1 MSARINKTP
10 RAAAREAVVS
20 QKSHKRT
27 AKTSLFLL
35 ANISGMEKERR
46 ACTAT
51 HTQPAA
57 KAGNKRGK
65 VMAKSYTPHRIAF
78 YVGIIAVWQAV
89 ALSGLWPENIFPSP
103 FEVAEDLAYSAADG
117 SLFYGIASSMWRLI
131 VGLTIAITGGVIFG
145 IFMARVEVVNQTI
158 GSLVLG
164 LQSIPSVAWVPL
176 GILWFGLTDAGII
189 FVTAIGAIFA
199 VTINTY
205 TGVKN
210 INPHFVEAARNMGAK
225 GTQLVTNVLIPAAFP
240 YMISGFK
247 QGWAFAWR
255 GVIGAELLFSFLG
268 LGFLLN
274 VGRQLNDVSQVIAI
288 MLVIMIIGVVID
300 GVIFKR
306 LDDKVMSRWG
316 LR

>member
-1 MSARINKTP
+1 MKKDILLKKF
-10 RAAAREAVVS
+10 VFYIIIVS
-20 QKSHKRT
+20 MWQLVSIT
-27 AKTSLFLL
+27 
-35 ANISGMEKERR
+35 NI
-46 ACTAT
+46 
-51 HTQPAA
+51 
-57 KAGNKRGK
+57 
-65 VMAKSYTPHRIAF
+65 
-78 YVGIIAVWQAV
+78 
-89 ALSGLWPENIFPSP
+89 WPSNIFPSP
-103 FEVAEDLAYSAADG
+103 LDVGEDLIFTAADG
-117 SLFYGIASSMWRLI
+117 SLFYGIGTSILRLLA
-131 VGLTIAITGGVIFG
+131 GLAIAIGGGVILG
-145 IFMARVEVVNQTI
+145 IFMARVEIVNQTI

-176 GILWFGLTDAGII
+176 GILWFGLTDGGII

-225 GTQLVTNVLIPAAFP
+225 GTQLVTSVLIPAAFP

-274 VGRQLNDVSQVIAI
+274 IGRQLNDVSQVIAI
-288 MLVIMIIGVVID
+288 MLVIMVIGIVID
-300 GVIFKR
+300 GVIFKK
-306 LDDKVMSRWG
+306 LEDKVMSRWG

>member
-1 MSARINKTP
+1 MKKIIL
-10 RAAAREAVVS
+10 
-20 QKSHKRT
+20 
-27 AKTSLFLL
+27 AK
-35 ANISGMEKERR
+35 K
-46 ACTAT
+46 
-51 HTQPAA
+51 
-57 KAGNKRGK
+57 
-65 VMAKSYTPHRIAF
+65 IAF
-78 YVGIIAVWQAV
+78 FIILVTVWQAISMADV
-89 ALSGLWPENIFPSP
+89 WPNNIFPSP
-103 FEVAEDLAYSAADG
+103 YEVGEDLIYMAADG
-117 SLFYGIASSMWRLI
+117 SLFFGIGTSLMRLI
-131 VGLTIAITGGVIFG
+131 VGLAIAITGGVILG
-145 IFMARVEVVNQTI
+145 IFMARVETVNQTI

-164 LQSIPSVAWVPL
+164 LQSIPSIAWVPL
-176 GILWFGLTDAGII
+176 AILWFGLTDGGII

-210 INPHFVEAARNMGAK
+210 IDPHYIEAARNMGAK
-225 GTQLVTNVLIPAAFP
+225 GTQLITSVLIPAAFP

-288 MLVIMIIGVVID
+288 MFVIMLIGMAVD
-300 GVIFKR
+300 GFIFKKIEN
-306 LDDKVMSRWG
+306 KVMSRWG

>member
-1 MSARINKTP
+1 MKKNVI
-10 RAAAREAVVS
+10 
-20 QKSHKRT
+20 
-27 AKTSLFLL
+27 AK
-35 ANISGMEKERR
+35 K
-46 ACTAT
+46 
-51 HTQPAA
+51 
-57 KAGNKRGK
+57 
-65 VMAKSYTPHRIAF
+65 IAF
-78 YVGIIAVWQAV
+78 YVILVIIWQV
-89 ALSGLWPENIFPSP
+89 ISMSDIWPNNIFPSP
-103 FEVAEDLAYSAADG
+103 YEVGEDLAYSAADG
-117 SLFYGIASSMWRLI
+117 SLFFGIGTSIMRLVAGLAISI
-131 VGLTIAITGGVIFG
+131 VGGVVLG
-145 IFMARVEVVNQTI
+145 IFMARVETVNQTI

-164 LQSIPSVAWVPL
+164 LQSIPSIAWVPL
-176 GILWFGLTDAGII
+176 AILWFGLTDTGII

-210 INPHFVEAARNMGAK
+210 INPHYIEAARNMGAK

-288 MLVIMIIGVVID
+288 MLVIMMIGIAVD
-300 GVIFKR
+300 GFIFKKIEN
-306 LDDKVMSRWG
+306 KVMSRWG

>member
-1 MSARINKTP
+1 MKKNILAKKIGFYIVI
-10 RAAAREAVVS
+10 VV
-20 QKSHKRT
+20 
-27 AKTSLFLL
+27 
-35 ANISGMEKERR
+35 
-46 ACTAT
+46 
-51 HTQPAA
+51 
-57 KAGNKRGK
+57 
-65 VMAKSYTPHRIAF
+65 
-78 YVGIIAVWQAV
+78 VWQIISISNV
-89 ALSGLWPENIFPSP
+89 WPSNIFPSP
-103 FEVAEDLAYSAADG
+103 YEVGEDLVYTASDG
-117 SLFYGIASSMWRLI
+117 SLFYGIGTSMMRLLA
-131 VGLTIAITGGVIFG
+131 GLAIAIGGGIVLG
-145 IFMARVEVVNQTI
+145 IFMARVEIVNQTI

-176 GILWFGLTDAGII
+176 GILWYGFNDAGII

-210 INPHFVEAARNMGAK
+210 INPHFIEAARNMGAS
-225 GTQLVTNVLIPAAFP
+225 GTKLVTSVLIPAAFP

-255 GVIGAELLFSFLG
+255 GVIGAELLFSYLG
-268 LGFLLN
+268 LGYLLN
-274 VGRQLNDVSQVIAI
+274 VGRQLTDVSQVITI

-306 LDDKVMSRWG
+306 LEDKVMSRWG

>member
-1 MSARINKTP
+1 MKKN
-10 RAAAREAVVS
+10 VL
-20 QKSHKRT
+20 
-27 AKTSLFLL
+27 AK
-35 ANISGMEKERR
+35 K
-46 ACTAT
+46 
-51 HTQPAA
+51 
-57 KAGNKRGK
+57 
-65 VMAKSYTPHRIAF
+65 IAF
-78 YVGIIAVWQAV
+78 YLILIGLWQAISISDV
-89 ALSGLWPENIFPSP
+89 WPNNIFPSP
-103 FEVAEDLAYSAADG
+103 YEVGVDLAYSASDG
-117 SLFYGIASSMWRLI
+117 SLFLGIGTSIMRLV
-131 VGLTIAITGGVIFG
+131 VGLAIAIFGGVVLG
-145 IFMARVEVVNQTI
+145 IFMARVETVNQTI

-164 LQSIPSVAWVPL
+164 LQSIPSIAWVPL
-176 GILWFGLTDAGII
+176 AILWFGFNDSGII

-210 INPHFVEAARNMGAK
+210 INPHYIEAARNMGAK

-240 YMISGFK
+240 FMISGFK

-288 MLVIMIIGVVID
+288 MLVIMVIGIAVD
-300 GVIFKR
+300 GFIFKKIEN
-306 LDDKVMSRWG
+306 KVMSRWG

>member
-1 MSARINKTP
+1 MSN
-10 RAAAREAVVS
+10 
-20 QKSHKRT
+20 
-27 AKTSLFLL
+27 
-35 ANISGMEKERR
+35 
-46 ACTAT
+46 
-51 HTQPAA
+51 
-57 KAGNKRGK
+57 
-65 VMAKSYTPHRIAF
+65 
-78 YVGIIAVWQAV
+78 VW
-89 ALSGLWPENIFPSP
+89 PNNIFPSP
-103 FEVAEDLAYSAADG
+103 FEVGEDLVYTAADG
-117 SLFYGIASSMWRLI
+117 SLFFGIGTSILRLL
-131 VGLTIAITGGVIFG
+131 VGLAIAIGGGIVLG

-210 INPHFVEAARNMGAK
+210 INPHFIEAARNMGAK
-225 GTQLVTNVLIPAAFP
+225 GTQLVTSVLIPAAFP

-306 LDDKVMSRWG
+306 LEDKVMSRWG

>member
-1 MSARINKTP
+1 MKKIIL
-10 RAAAREAVVS
+10 
-20 QKSHKRT
+20 
-27 AKTSLFLL
+27 AK
-35 ANISGMEKERR
+35 K
-46 ACTAT
+46 
-51 HTQPAA
+51 
-57 KAGNKRGK
+57 
-65 VMAKSYTPHRIAF
+65 IAF
-78 YVGIIAVWQAV
+78 FIILVIIWQAISMADV
-89 ALSGLWPENIFPSP
+89 WPNNIFPSP
-103 FEVAEDLAYSAADG
+103 YEVGEDLVYMAADG
-117 SLFYGIASSMWRLI
+117 SLFFGIGTSLMRLV
-131 VGLTIAITGGVIFG
+131 VGLAIAITGGVILG
-145 IFMARVEVVNQTI
+145 IFMARVETVNQTI

-164 LQSIPSVAWVPL
+164 LQSIPSIAWVPL
-176 GILWFGLTDAGII
+176 AILWFGLTDGGII

-210 INPHFVEAARNMGAK
+210 IDPHYIEAARNMGAK
-225 GTQLVTNVLIPAAFP
+225 GTQLITSVLIPAAFP

-288 MLVIMIIGVVID
+288 MFVIMLIGMAVD
-300 GVIFKR
+300 GFIFKKIEN
-306 LDDKVMSRWG
+306 KVMSRWG